1 MTEAADRFA
10 RGEIGPWTTIIAR
23 HQVKGRGRR
32 NRRWEAAAGDALL
45 ATVVAPVN
53 IPPERI
59 GLISLAAGLAIA
71 DAISE
76 WMVPVSL
83 KWPNDIYL
91 DERKLGGVLIH
102 TRLDATITA
111 MVGIGVNLGSVP
123 EGQMSSAICMAEILA
138 ETPSPRELAESIVR
152 WLRARFG
159 QLDEGRWRE
168 TVDDWTARALW
179 IEESVSVQSRMP
191 VDGRLAGVDEFGRML
206 IETAGHVEAMSE
218 GDVRRGPRPSLYLD
232 ID

>member
-1 MTEAADRFA
+1 MLCWRQWWL
-10 RGEIGPWTTIIAR
+10 RS
-23 HQVKGRGRR
+23 H
-32 NRRWEAAAGDALL
+32 
-45 ATVVAPVN
+45 

-76 WMVPVSL
+76 RLVPVSL

-123 EGQMSSAICMAEILA
+123 ESLASSATCLAEILA
-138 ETPSPRELAESIVR
+138 ETPSPRDLAEAIVR
-152 WLRARFG
+152 RLQARLD
-159 QLDEGRWRE
+159 QLEAQHVACDKAKTGLPGPSGSRSRSPSRPECPSK
-168 TVDDWTARALW
+168 VALQA
-179 IEESVSVQSRMP
+179 SMNS
-191 VDGRLAGVDEFGRML
+191 DGC
-206 IETAGHVEAMSE
+206 
-218 GDVRRGPRPSLYLD
+218 
-232 ID
+232 